1 MIRLLIMEK
10 EKTVKPNHE
19 LLKCDLPP
27 REALRRAMNV
37 KPPQDWKATLK
48 NSKAANVKKASR

>member
-1 MIRLLIMEK
+1 MKK
-10 EKTVKPNHE
+10 ENTKPGRE

-37 KPPQDWKATLK
+37 KPPENWKASMK
-48 NSKAANVKKASR
+48 ISKSLNVKKATQ